1 MLHLSDLTWLP
12 KAALLAA
19 MALLGFL
26 YFIKRRTAWREI
38 IGRAADYHRF
48 HLAAMRNDPGVNDRS
63 RELAYAMLMVLDRQ
77 FRDDMRG
84 SPGLRGV
91 VRAHLGEKSTLLS
104 LGEIFEKLY
113 RDRAFLGNSGTDERL
128 VRLYLTMSSMVYRY
142 YLMTSV
148 ACPVALLYM
157 DLVLALAA
165 VRLDRRGSSR
175 LFRDMAMKRG

>member
-12 KAALLAA
+12 KAAALAGI
-19 MALLGFL
+19 ALLSFL
-26 YFIKRRTAWREI
+26 YFLKRRPAWHDI

-48 HLAAMRNDPGVNDRS
+48 HLMAMRNDPRVNENS

-91 VRAHLGEKSTLLS
+91 VRAHLGEKSTLAS

-113 RDRAFLGNSGTDERL
+113 RDRAFLGNSETDERL
-128 VRLYLTMSSMVYRY
+128 VRLYLTMTSMIYRY
-142 YLMTSV
+142 YMMTS
-148 ACPVALLYM
+148 AAGPLALLYM

-175 LFRDMAMKRG
+175 LFRDIAMKRG